1 MKTVKV
7 GLLCLAL
14 LMSVVFAGPL
24 SAKAGFS
31 ASPDVGGRFLDI
43 HTFLFKIAARNGW
56 SLIVSSDVNSP
67 VREVV
72 GATVEDALANYLE
85 TTRFRWRLFENCLYV
100 ANEADLEQFFQNLP
114 QLEMAMPKGQTPAN
128 FNGNFVRIDI
138 EMLCNI
144 LRSISGFEIR
154 SSNDLQHS
162 VMMRAKEM
170 TWQRVLLAVVYLNR
184 FRLDRTDFS
193 ITIFPAGS

>member
-24 SAKAGFS
+24 SAKAGF
-31 ASPDVGGRFLDI
+31 SPDVGGRFLDI

-72 GATVEDALANYLE
+72 GATVEDALTNYLE

-114 QLEMAMPKGQTPAN
+114 QLEMTMPKGPSPAN
-128 FNGNFVRIDI
+128 FNGNFMRIDI

-154 SSNDLQHS
+154 SSNDLQYS